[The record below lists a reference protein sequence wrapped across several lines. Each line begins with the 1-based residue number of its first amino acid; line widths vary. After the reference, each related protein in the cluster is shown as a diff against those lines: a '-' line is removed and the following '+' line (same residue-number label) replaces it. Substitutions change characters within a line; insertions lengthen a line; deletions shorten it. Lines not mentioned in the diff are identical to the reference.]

1 MTSSSTG
8 WKSLAA
14 GAALALA
21 LAPTPSSAGV
31 VDGVKTVDDVTI
43 YLGVVPAGIVRGHEA
58 ELDAAVRSGLPRSS
72 VHNLHIVAAVFN
84 KANGA
89 RLEKIQVRARVQE
102 VRARVHGTK
111 PRSRTVSLQP
121 MRVNGALTFGAFTT
135 LGGWQDSTIM
145 IDVIRPSRSPRHRMT
160 TAAFEY
166 SHD

>member
-14 GAALALA
+14 GATLALA

-89 RLEKIQVRARVQE
+89 RLENIQVRARIQE
-102 VRARVHGTK
+102 VGAPHGRQ
-111 PRSRTVSLQP
+111 PRSRTLPLQP
-121 MRVNGALTFGAFTT
+121 MSVNGALTFGAFTT
-135 LGGWQDSTIM
+135 LGGWQDATFM